1 MTAATHVAVL
11 GVGVSAAAGA
21 DEVGA
26 LLDAVLR
33 RAGVRPGAVWCAAT
47 AEGRRGEPA
56 VRAAARVR
64 GLPLVAYPV
73 PVLAQVTVPNPSDVA
88 RLRAGT
94 PSVAEAAALHAARA
108 LCGGPVR
115 LAVPKRASGRATA
128 ALAIATAAV
137 EPDTA
142 RASRHVSATR
152 HEGVE
157 AVKPWYFLPERHAPG
172 DGDSEDCP

>member
-1 MTAATHVAVL
+1 MTAMAHRAVI
-11 GVGVSAAAGA
+11 GVGVSTAAGA
-21 DEVGA
+21 EEVGA

-33 RAGVRPGAVWCAAT
+33 EAGVRADAVWCAAT
-47 AEGRRGEPA
+47 AEGRGGEPA
-56 VRAAARVR
+56 VRAAARDR

-88 RLRAGT
+88 RSRAGT

-115 LAVPKRASGRATA
+115 LAVSKRASGRATA
-128 ALAIATAAV
+128 ALATAA
-137 EPDTA
+137 EPDVAGAT
-142 RASRHVSATR
+142 RHVPASRHDGA
-152 HEGVE
+152 E